1 MNHSFIPNTEFVV
14 FDHPRWGV
22 IPCLASIHVIQ
33 EGEEIFVRYGYD
45 LDFCPDWYLAA
56 WEQGKKNIDVFTK
69 SECPNF
75 SGNYPVPDSMKG
87 EYDVNPAWASKTQ
100 EDLEDAG

>member
-1 MNHSFIPNTEFVV
+1 M

-22 IPCLASIHVIQ
+22 IPCLASIHAIQ
-33 EGEEIFVRYGYD
+33 EEEEIFVKYGYD

-56 WEQGKKNIDVFTK
+56 WEQGRLKIYAF
-69 SECPNF
+69 PNF
-75 SGNYPVPDSMKG
+75 AKSPFPGNYPVPDSMKG

-100 EDLEDAG
+100 EDLEDTG